1 MQHRERA
8 LFCTRHRVGPMSE
21 TEIRSRQKEIV
32 MLKLSRRIG
41 ETVVLELPTGEQ
53 TDVVLLEVKGSQ
65 ARLVFDA
72 PLEVRMVR
80 EELLIGD
87 QPSR

>member
-1 MQHRERA
+1 
-8 LFCTRHRVGPMSE
+8 
-21 TEIRSRQKEIV
+21 
-32 MLKLSRRIG
+32 MLKISRRIG

>member
-1 MQHRERA
+1 
-8 LFCTRHRVGPMSE
+8 
-21 TEIRSRQKEIV
+21 

>member
-1 MQHRERA
+1 
-8 LFCTRHRVGPMSE
+8 
-21 TEIRSRQKEIV
+21 

-87 QPSR
+87 QLSR

>member
-1 MQHRERA
+1 
-8 LFCTRHRVGPMSE
+8 V
-21 TEIRSRQKEIV
+21 
-32 MLKLSRRIG
+32 LKLSRRIG

>member
-53 TDVVLLEVKGSQ
+53 IDVVLLEVKGSQ
-65 ARLVFDA
+65 ARLAFDA
-72 PLEVRMVR
+72 PLDVRIVR

-87 QPSR
+87 QQSR

>member
-1 MQHRERA
+1 
-8 LFCTRHRVGPMSE
+8 
-21 TEIRSRQKEIV
+21 
-32 MLKLSRRIG
+32 MLKLSRRVG

>member
-1 MQHRERA
+1 
-8 LFCTRHRVGPMSE
+8 
-21 TEIRSRQKEIV
+21 
-32 MLKLSRRIG
+32 MLKLSRRVG

-53 TDVVLLEVKGSQ
+53 TDVVLLKVKGSQ

-87 QPSR
+87 QPPR